1 MLVTRKIVA
10 DQLAAHLHSAL
21 PLTDLVDW
29 AEGAVMDGEVELGQE
44 TLLMSVVA
52 RIGVA
57 DVRAYG
63 LAWEDCVSLLRQL
76 GYEPSVSVQAA
87 S

>member
-1 MLVTRKIVA
+1 MPVTRKIVA
-10 DQLAAHLHSAL
+10 DRLTAHLHSAL
-21 PLTDLVDW
+21 SLADLVDW
-29 AEGAVMDGEVELGQE
+29 AERAAMDGEFEAGQE
-44 TLLMSVVA
+44 KLLMSVVA

-63 LAWEDCVSLLRQL
+63 LPWEDCVSLLRQL